1 MKNRVISGVKQ
12 QMWGNESGLAI
23 LFILLL
29 VVDFILIPVYSDDRV
44 VRLVVKLFWALFLFT
59 GIQVIAKDKKRAML
73 LYAIPVLQIIAG
85 AVDVASDNALIA
97 LINAF
102 LRMACFL
109 LLIALVLTRIFQ
121 PGPVTVYRIVG
132 SVAVFILLANFFAE
146 TYFVIY
152 NNDHGAFNLPAN
164 GFHEKNPFPSFLYFS
179 FITITTTGYGD
190 VLPVLPQARS
200 VVQIEA
206 LTGVLYPTILISRLV
221 SGSIESSKKS

>member
-1 MKNRVISGVKQ
+1 MKNPLIKGVKQ
-12 QMWGNESGLAI
+12 HMWGNDSGLAI

-29 VVDFILIPVYSDDRV
+29 VVDFFLVPIYSDDRV
-44 VRLVVKLFWALFLFT
+44 VRLVVKLFWAIFLFT
-59 GIQVIAKDKKRAML
+59 GIQVITKDKKRALM

-85 AVDVASDNALIA
+85 AADVVTDNVTIGFVNAL
-97 LINAF
+97 

-109 LLIALVLTRIFQ
+109 LLIALVLARVFQ
-121 PGPVTVYRIVG
+121 PGPVTAYRIVG

-146 TYFVIY
+146 TYFLLY
-152 NNDHGAFNLPAN
+152 NYNHSAFNLPAN

-179 FITITTTGYGD
+179 FITITTTGYGEI
-190 VLPVLPQARS
+190 VPVIAQARS